1 MMRKFANY
9 FLFVI
14 MARKGSP
21 LMIISN
27 DPPPVCRNLVIE
39 YLIVNLAHCFILMD
53 LLPPLCSLF
62 NVMDLFITGLIFQSS
77 LNVKTLPAESH
88 FVNGPNDRCL

>member
-27 DPPPVCRNLVIE
+27 DPPPVRRNLVIE
-39 YLIVNLAHCFILMD
+39 YLTVNLAHCFILMD

-77 LNVKTLPAESH
+77 LNVKTLPAENH
-88 FVNGPNDRCL
+88 NVNGPNDKRL